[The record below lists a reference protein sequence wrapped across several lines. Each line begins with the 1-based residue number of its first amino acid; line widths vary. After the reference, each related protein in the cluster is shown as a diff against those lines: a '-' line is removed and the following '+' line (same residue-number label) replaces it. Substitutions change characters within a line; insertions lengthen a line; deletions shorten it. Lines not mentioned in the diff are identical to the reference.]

1 MAGFDLLPDPDPSL
15 TAEWHFS
22 SDELLRHLPAEHAAF
37 VMASAAAYA
46 KEQIASILDA
56 PLNDVPLT
64 RQGTHP
70 GDLELEQRL
79 EEAVRWNA
87 MALVQRANHKEPGIG
102 GHLSTF
108 ASSATIVETL
118 RNHFVRGHD
127 HELGSDRVFFQG
139 HSSPGMYAR
148 AFVEGRFT
156 TDQLD
161 LFRRE
166 VAGAPGLSSY
176 PHPRLMPEFW
186 EQPTVSMGLGP
197 LTAIHAAL
205 MDRYLLSQGLITSLP
220 RTFAI
225 IGDGE
230 TDEPETLGALTVA
243 SRENLSNLVFI
254 VVCNLQRLDG
264 PVRGYSSIVA
274 ELTKL
279 FRGASWRVIR
289 ALWGSSWDPFFA
301 HPTSHVLAQR
311 LANLSDGDL
320 QRLSTLAPSDVLR
333 AELTQSDPRLEELF
347 RATSNEDLARML
359 TDRAGHDPKKVYAAL
374 HEAVDNPTDS
384 PTVLLVLAEKGH
396 LLPGVE
402 SRNAAHQV
410 KGLSK
415 AQLHEL
421 ASRLR
426 LTDRVSSDALDEE
439 FPPYVELDDVTKSY
453 LADRLSTLGGPVPR
467 RLAPTALPHLSDPTI
482 FDEFDAGSPKEV
494 STTVAHTR
502 LLRLLCRDKGVGP
515 RVVPIVADEGRT
527 FGFEPLY
534 AEFGVHAPGTY
545 KGVDAHLPLAYKENT
560 TGKFIQAGI
569 SEAGALASF
578 TSAGLWAYNELA
590 LLPVYEFYS
599 MFGFQRVADLIWAAA
614 DAGASGVLAGAT
626 AGRTTLNGEGLQHA
640 DGHSMVWAQSVP
652 DLWAYDPAFAFETAD
667 VYKSLLKKLNA
678 GSPQLV
684 YLTMYNE
691 NFTQPARPSHV
702 TTSDVMSGGYVFKEA
717 NERLGTHVA
726 LCFSGSSYLAA
737 RDAQGLLLEYGVSSD
752 LVALPGVKAL
762 VEDARSSDR
771 ARRLGLDAPIPHFT
785 TLLEG
790 RGPAVFVSDWT
801 QSLVAPLVP
810 HAPHGISVLGTDGFG
825 RSSSRAEL
833 RTFFETSAAH
843 VALAALTMVADR
855 PVREAAERWGVDTAV
870 APAWER

>member
-1 MAGFDLLPDPDPSL
+1 
-15 TAEWHFS
+15 
-22 SDELLRHLPAEHAAF
+22 
-37 VMASAAAYA
+37 
-46 KEQIASILDA
+46 
-56 PLNDVPLT
+56 
-64 RQGTHP
+64 
-70 GDLELEQRL
+70 
-79 EEAVRWNA
+79 
-87 MALVQRANHKEPGIG
+87 
-102 GHLSTF
+102 
-108 ASSATIVETL
+108 
-118 RNHFVRGHD
+118 
-127 HELGSDRVFFQG
+127 
-139 HSSPGMYAR
+139 
-148 AFVEGRFT
+148 
-156 TDQLD
+156 
-161 LFRRE
+161 
-166 VAGAPGLSSY
+166 
-176 PHPRLMPEFW
+176 
-186 EQPTVSMGLGP
+186 
-197 LTAIHAAL
+197 
-205 MDRYLLSQGLITSLP
+205 
-220 RTFAI
+220 
-225 IGDGE
+225 
-230 TDEPETLGALTVA
+230 
-243 SRENLSNLVFI
+243 
-254 VVCNLQRLDG
+254 
-264 PVRGYSSIVA
+264 
-274 ELTKL
+274 
-279 FRGASWRVIR
+279 
-289 ALWGSSWDPFFA
+289 
-301 HPTSHVLAQR
+301 
-311 LANLSDGDL
+311 
-320 QRLSTLAPSDVLR
+320 
-333 AELTQSDPRLEELF
+333 
-347 RATSNEDLARML
+347 
-359 TDRAGHDPKKVYAAL
+359 
-374 HEAVDNPTDS
+374 
-384 PTVLLVLAEKGH
+384 
-396 LLPGVE
+396 
-402 SRNAAHQV
+402 
-410 KGLSK
+410 
-415 AQLHEL
+415 
-421 ASRLR
+421 
-426 LTDRVSSDALDEE
+426 
-439 FPPYVELDDVTKSY
+439 
-453 LADRLSTLGGPVPR
+453 
-467 RLAPTALPHLSDPTI
+467 
-482 FDEFDAGSPKEV
+482 
-494 STTVAHTR
+494 
-502 LLRLLCRDKGVGP
+502 LCRDKGVGP

-717 NERLGTHVA
+717 NERLGSHVA

-801 QSLVAPLVP
+801 QSLIAPLVP

>member
-22 SDELLRHLPAEHAAF
+22 SDELLRHLTPEHAAF
-37 VMASAAAYA
+37 VMASAAEYA
-46 KEQIASILDA
+46 KVHIASILDA
-56 PLNDVPLT
+56 PLNDIPLT
-64 RQGTHP
+64 RQAPHP
-70 GDLELEQRL
+70 GNLALEQRL

-87 MALVQRANHKEPGIG
+87 MALVQRANHHEPGIG

-108 ASSATIVETL
+108 ASSSTIIETL
-118 RNHFVRGHD
+118 RNYFVRGHD

-139 HSSPGMYAR
+139 HSSPGIYAR
-148 AFVEGRFT
+148 AFLEGRLT
-156 TDQLD
+156 SEQLD

-166 VAGAPGLSSY
+166 TTTTPGLSSY
-176 PHPRLMPEFW
+176 PHPRLMPDFW

-197 LTAIHAAL
+197 LTAIHSAL
-205 MDRYLLSQGLITSLP
+205 MDQYLLSQGLISSLP

-243 SRENLSNLVFI
+243 SREKLSNLVFI

-301 HPTSHVLAQR
+301 HPASHVLAQR
-311 LANLSDGDL
+311 LAALSDGDL
-320 QRLSTLAPSDVLR
+320 QRLSTLPPSDALR
-333 AELTQSDPRLEELF
+333 DEITQQDPRLVELF
-347 RATSNEDLARML
+347 STTSNDELSNML

-374 HEAVDNPTDS
+374 HEAVENPTDS
-384 PTVLLVLAEKGH
+384 PTVLLVLTEKGH
-396 LLPGVE
+396 LLPDVE

-410 KGLSK
+410 KGLGK

-421 ASRLR
+421 ANRLH
-426 LTDRVSSDALDEE
+426 LTDRVNASDLDEE
-439 FPPYVELDDVTKSY
+439 LPPYVELDDETRTY
-453 LADRLSTLGGPVPR
+453 LASRLATQGGPVPR
-467 RLAPTALPHLSDPTI
+467 RLAPSPLPRLADPRI

-502 LLRLLCRDKGVGP
+502 LLRLLCRDAGVGP

-560 TGKFIQAGI
+560 TGKFIQSGI

-578 TSAGLWAYNELA
+578 TSAGLWAYNDLA

-614 DAGASGVLAGAT
+614 DAGVSGVLAGAT

-667 VYKSLLKKLNA
+667 VYKALLEKLSTGA
-678 GSPQLV
+678 PQLV

-691 NFTQPARPSHV
+691 NFTQPMRPSHV
-702 TTSDVMSGGYVFKEA
+702 TTDDVMSGGYVFKEA
-717 NERLGTHVA
+717 PERLGTHVA

-737 RDAQGLLLEYGVSSD
+737 RDAQSLLLEYGVSSD
-752 LVALPGVKAL
+752 LVSLPGVKTL
-762 VEDARSSDR
+762 VEDARASTR
-771 ARRLGLDAPIPHFT
+771 AHRLGLTAPTPRFT

-801 QSLVAPLVP
+801 QNLIAPLVP

-825 RSSSRAEL
+825 RSSTRAEL

-843 VALAALTMVADR
+843 VALAALSMVPDR
-855 PVREAAERWGVDTAV
+855 PLREAAERWGIDTSV
-870 APAWER
+870 APAWDR